1 MEAEQTRRVVVLPTA
16 ADRARALI
24 DRRPIL
30 SAVLLTLAW
39 YVVLFALVETIASWQ
54 PHWFPDL
61 GYTLVNL
68 GAAAVPIGLI
78 LWLGWARSAGLVW
91 RRPDRSWWLLTPL

>member
-1 MEAEQTRRVVVLPTA
+1 MDAERTPRVVAPTA
-16 ADRARALI
+16 ADRTRALFAE
-24 DRRPIL
+24 RPVLI
-30 SAVLLTLAW
+30 AALLTLVW
-39 YVVLFALVETIASWQ
+39 HVVLFALADTLASLQ

-78 LWLGWARSAGLVW
+78 LWLGWTRSAGLVW
-91 RRPDRSWWLLTPL
+91 RRPDQTWWLVTP